1 ADKFQCAEYFDY
13 RAPLGLPN
21 VNVEDCRGTACLQ
34 CLDDSSKRRQYCEA
48 QGGDASSFQSDTS
61 LSPSAAREIVDM
73 AEHEMGVNGVLRIRQ
88 AASAFEKNSN
98 AVVRKF
104 GKFLRAVHNNLQGV
118 MR

>member
-1 ADKFQCAEYFDY
+1 
-13 RAPLGLPN
+13 
-21 VNVEDCRGTACLQ
+21 
-34 CLDDSSKRRQYCEA
+34 
-48 QGGDASSFQSDTS
+48 DASSFQSDTS

>member
-1 ADKFQCAEYFDY
+1 TDKFQCAEYFDY

-48 QGGDASSFQSDTS
+48 QGGDASSFRSDTS

-88 AASAFEKNSN
+88 AASAFEKNPN